1 MEFEKLGKIRD
12 AYRERD
18 KLKDKIYE
26 FECMRLSPRG
36 ASYGTER
43 VQTSRMG
50 DIQSDNLAKLEDLLD
65 VYNEKLAKVLD
76 LIMEFEA
83 ALNNLTYREQ
93 QILRL
98 YYIDRH
104 TWEEVC
110 VEMNLSWTPMHNSRR
125 AAIQKICPDYQPNEK
140 NGEIRKLV

>member
-1 MEFEKLGKIRD
+1 MNVEFEKLGKIRD

-43 VQTSRMG
+43 VQTSGKG
-50 DIQSDNLAKLEDLLD
+50 DIQIENLAKLEDLLD
-65 VYNEKLAKVLD
+65 VYNEKLARVID
-76 LIMEFEA
+76 LITEFEA
-83 ALNNLTYREQ
+83 AINKLSFREQ

-98 YYIDRH
+98 YYIDRL

-110 VEMNLSWTPMHNSRR
+110 VSMNYSWRQIHRIH
-125 AAIQKICPDYQPNEK
+125 AQALAQLKDE
-140 NGEIRKLV
+140 

>member
-43 VQTSRMG
+43 VQSSPRG
-50 DIQSDNLAKLEDLLD
+50 DIQPDNLAKLEDLLD
-65 VYNEKLAKVLD
+65 VYNEKLATVID
-76 LIMEFEA
+76 LITEFEA
-83 ALNNLTYREQ
+83 TMSKLSFREQ

-98 YYIDRH
+98 SYIDRM

-110 VEMNLSWTPMHNSRR
+110 VEMNLSWTPMHNARR
-125 AAIQKICPDYQPNEK
+125 AAIQKICPDFKPSEK

>member
-26 FECMRLSPRG
+26 FECMRVSPRG
-36 ASYGTER
+36 ANYGKER
-43 VQTSRMG
+43 VQASSKG
-50 DIQSDNLAKLEDLLD
+50 DIQADNLAKLDDLLD
-65 VYNEKLAKVLD
+65 VYNEKLSKVIE
-76 LIMEFEA
+76 LIMEFES
-83 ALNNLTYREQ
+83 ALNLLTYREQ

-98 YYIDRH
+98 YYIDRL

-110 VEMNLSWTPMHNSRR
+110 VEMNLSWTPMHNARR
-125 AAIQKICPDYQPNEK
+125 AAIQKICPDFQPREK
-140 NGEIRKLV
+140 IDENRKLV

>member
-18 KLKDKIYE
+18 KLKEKIYE

-36 ASYGTER
+36 ANYGKER
-43 VQTSRMG
+43 VQTSARG
-50 DIQSDNLAKLEDLLD
+50 DIQPDNLAKLEDLLD
-65 VYNEKLAKVLD
+65 VYNEKLANVID
-76 LIMEFEA
+76 LITEFEA
-83 ALNNLTYREQ
+83 AINKLSFREQ

-98 YYIDRH
+98 YYIDRL

-110 VEMNLSWTPMHNSRR
+110 VEMNLSWTPMHNARR
-125 AAIQKICPDYQPNEK
+125 VAIQKICPDFKPHKK

>member
-43 VQTSRMG
+43 VQSSARG
-50 DIQSDNLAKLEDLLD
+50 DIQVDNLAKLEDLLT

-83 ALNNLTYREQ
+83 ALNQLSYREQ

-98 YYIDRH
+98 YYIDRL

-110 VEMNLSWTPMHNSRR
+110 VEMNLSWTPMHNARR
-125 AAIQKICPDYQPNEK
+125 KAIQKICPDFQTNEK
-140 NGEIRKLV
+140 SSEIRKLV